1 MTLARRTFMGHLAA
15 TGIVA
20 AARVA
25 VPESLMA
32 KDIKKVGVQL
42 YTAREEMAKDVEA
55 TLATIAAIG
64 YKEIEFAGYFDKTP
78 QAIRQMLDRHGLT
91 SPSTH
96 IDFTTISTKL
106 PQTLEASHT
115 IGHRYIVMPYL
126 DDATRAQP
134 DIYKKVAETLNKAG
148 AEAKK
153 ANIEMAYHNHNFEFV
168 AANGTSPFEYLMEA
182 LDPAL
187 VKMELDLC
195 WATSANRDPVTLIKK
210 YPGRFPMV
218 HVKGLR
224 KKPANGASTPI
235 ADVLPDVT
243 DVGQDG
249 DVIDWKAIFAQASV
263 GGIRHYFVE
272 HDQPKNHDAFA
283 SLTASY
289 GYVKGLKF

>member
-1 MTLARRTFMGHLAA
+1 MALNRRTFLGQVAAVGALAA
-15 TGIVA
+15 TRVGA
-20 AARVA
+20 A
-25 VPESLMA
+25 ELTMA
-32 KDIKKVGVQL
+32 KTIEKVGVQL

-55 TLATIAAIG
+55 TLATVASIG

-96 IDFTTISTKL
+96 IDLATISTKL

-115 IGHRYIVMPYL
+115 IGHRFIVMPYL

-134 DIYKKVAETLNKAG
+134 DIYKKVADTLNKAG

-153 ANIEMAYHNHNFEFV
+153 ANIELAYHNHNFEFV
-168 AANGTSPFEYLMEA
+168 VVNGKSHFESLMEM
-182 LDPAL
+182 LDPKL
-187 VKMELDLC
+187 VKVELDLC
-195 WATSANRDPVTLIKK
+195 WATSANQDPVALFRK

-224 KKPANGASTPI
+224 KKPVNGAATPI

-243 DVGQDG
+243 DVGHDG
-249 DVIDWKAIFAQASV
+249 DVIDWKTIFAQSSV
-263 GGIRHYFVE
+263 GGIQHYFVE
-272 HDQPKNHDAFA
+272 HDQPKDHAAFA
-283 SLTASY
+283 SLKASY
-289 GYVKGLKF
+289 EYLKDLKF